1 MTSGHAALYGAFFNM
16 NLPSGPTRDQVA
28 AALRAAMERGMMI
41 SLGKTKFTTELQVRP
56 DDIDLFRHVHSSK
69 YLDYVLAARFDQME
83 RCYGMSMQTF
93 LDRGLGWV
101 VKVSHLEYKR
111 ALGIAEKFH
120 VTTWIEDVRGSDVEV
135 RFDITKADTNKTAC
149 TGWCVFTLISLTTT
163 RPEPIPEEVMAKY
176 GI

>member
-1 MTSGHAALYGAFFNM
+1 M
-16 NLPSGPTRDQVA
+16 NPPA
-28 AALRAAMERGMMI
+28 
-41 SLGKTKFTTELQVRP
+41 KTKFTSELKVRP

-111 ALGIAEKFH
+111 PLGMAEIFH
-120 VTTWIEDVRGSDVEV
+120 VTTWMEDIRGSDAEV
-135 RFDITKADTNKTAC
+135 RFEITKANPEKTAC
-149 TGWCVFTLISLTTT
+149 VGWCVFTLVSLDTG
-163 RPEPIPEEVMAKY
+163 RPVPLPDDVREKY
-176 GI
+176 AA

>member
-1 MTSGHAALYGAFFNM
+1 MT
-16 NLPSGPTRDQVA
+16 LPA
-28 AALRAAMERGMMI
+28 
-41 SLGKTKFTTELQVRP
+41 KTKFTSELQVRP

-111 ALGIAEKFH
+111 PLGIAETFR
-120 VTTWIEDVRGSDVEV
+120 VTTWIEDLRGSDAEV
-135 RFDITKADTNKTAC
+135 RFEISKVNPEKTAC
-149 TGWCVFTLISLTTT
+149 VGWCVFTLVALDTG
-163 RPEPIPEEVMAKY
+163 RPAPMPDDVREKY
-176 GI
+176 AI